1 MNIYTKN
8 RSWKVFLLTFA
19 IIIVAV
25 SLWYTNGFI
34 TKVSKSEREQVE
46 LWAKAISKKATI
58 VKYTEK
64 LFFDLREKE
73 KRYVYIWTQATRKLI
88 TAGPND
94 DIEFLTGII
103 SGNKDIPMIVTNEEG
118 YITASKN
125 LSDKHKQIL
134 NLNAENADIFTDYPP
149 IKALYFED
157 QFNYIYYRNSN
168 TYYQLKSTLNDLIK
182 SFVDEIVHNSLST
195 PVIITDSTKTNII
208 NYGGDIDS
216 TIINNP
222 KLAVD
227 YISSM
232 ASNKTP
238 ITVKLNQGHYYVF
251 YDDSPTLKR
260 LRYFPIVLFI
270 AIFIFLLTAYALFDI
285 SRKSEQSKVWAGMA
299 KETAHQLGTPISSL
313 MGWIE
318 LMKLNYPSEDGLV
331 EMDKDIDR
339 LKLVSERFSKI
350 GSVPVLKEE
359 NIIVIID
366 NVVNYMQS
374 RVPSRIEL
382 SINNLIN
389 DEKIIKLNKHLII
402 WVFENL
408 IRNAVDTIGTDE
420 GSIIIT
426 IENTDKGI
434 GIDISDS
441 GKGIPKSKQK
451 TIFNPGFST
460 KSRGWGL
467 GLSLSKRIIEEYHL
481 GKIYVKNSVIN
492 EGTVFRISLRA

>member
-1 MNIYTKN
+1 
-8 RSWKVFLLTFA
+8 
-19 IIIVAV
+19 
-25 SLWYTNGFI
+25 
-34 TKVSKSEREQVE
+34 
-46 LWAKAISKKATI
+46 
-58 VKYTEK
+58 
-64 LFFDLREKE
+64 
-73 KRYVYIWTQATRKLI
+73 
-88 TAGPND
+88 
-94 DIEFLTGII
+94 
-103 SGNKDIPMIVTNEEG
+103 
-118 YITASKN
+118 
-125 LSDKHKQIL
+125 
-134 NLNAENADIFTDYPP
+134 
-149 IKALYFED
+149 
-157 QFNYIYYRNSN
+157 
-168 TYYQLKSTLNDLIK
+168 
-182 SFVDEIVHNSLST
+182 
-195 PVIITDSTKTNII
+195 
-208 NYGGDIDS
+208 
-216 TIINNP
+216 
-222 KLAVD
+222 
-227 YISSM
+227 
-232 ASNKTP
+232 
-238 ITVKLNQGHYYVF
+238 
-251 YDDSPTLKR
+251 
-260 LRYFPIVLFI
+260 
-270 AIFIFLLTAYALFDI
+270 
-285 SRKSEQSKVWAGMA
+285 
-299 KETAHQLGTPISSL
+299 
-313 MGWIE
+313 
-318 LMKLNYPSEDGLV
+318 MKLNYPSEDGLV